1 MEKLAAVAKPGVA
14 DASTLREL
22 ASAWTS
28 MSVAHDV
35 HSKHEDHVIFPALEA
50 LFPGTVSRKLPLS
63 HAHKLAHHFC
73 FPMLSTMFFI
83 TSTCMHALCSYI
95 SRVVHPSVAVIRKG
109 LVSNFS
115 PGSRDH

>member
-63 HAHKLAHHFC
+63 HVHKLAHHLFSHAKNDVFHRVRPHVC
-73 FPMLSTMFFI
+73 MRCVLTFPWS
-83 TSTCMHALCSYI
+83 SS
-95 SRVVHPSVAVIRKG
+95 
-109 LVSNFS
+109 
-115 PGSRDH
+115 